1 MILMIRNF
9 SIMRYKILIER
20 GAIYVYCKG
29 YWIKTI
35 RKAPH
40 AECARKTCFWIC
52 LRSLNKT
59 LLIYY
64 HANEEILN
72 LSIFGHKQGFYDP
85 FRDLNIV

>member
-35 RKAPH
+35 RKAPR
-40 AECARKTCFWIC
+40 AECARKDMF
-52 LRSLNKT
+52 LNMF
-59 LLIYY
+59 
-64 HANEEILN
+64 EIT
-72 LSIFGHKQGFYDP
+72 
-85 FRDLNIV
+85 